1 MKVKFNSAYVWAV
14 GAVVALSA
22 TIMNSCSSDDDYDL
36 YQGDELKTYAAVTRA
51 GSESGAE
58 DYSARIAIEAG
69 QAEQTKSVFVSNKQ
83 IAVTV
88 KMLWNSD
95 PRASNTQIIQNVTN
109 IDIPQKQFGDDCK
122 NLYLVQT
129 YFPHMPERAVALSD
143 NPRTFIT
150 WVNVTYTPIIYNG
163 NGKIDR
169 YGESTSDLLEF
180 TFDVTSYTEIKHEI
194 KE

>member
-1 MKVKFNSAYVWAV
+1 V

-51 GSESGAE
+51 GSESGAG
-58 DYSARIAIEAG
+58 DYSARIEIRAG
-69 QAEQTKSVFVSNKQ
+69 QAEQTQSLFVSGKQ
-83 IAVTV
+83 IVITV
-88 KMLWNSD
+88 KMSWDSN
-95 PRASNTQIIQNVTN
+95 PMASNTQITQNVTN
-109 IDIPQKQFGDDCK
+109 IDIPQKQFGDERK

-150 WVNVTYTPIIYNG
+150 WVNVTYTPINYNG
-163 NGKIDR
+163 NGKIDK
-169 YGESTSDLLEF
+169 YGESVSKVLEF
-180 TFDVTSYTEIKHEI
+180 IFDVTDYTEIKNEI